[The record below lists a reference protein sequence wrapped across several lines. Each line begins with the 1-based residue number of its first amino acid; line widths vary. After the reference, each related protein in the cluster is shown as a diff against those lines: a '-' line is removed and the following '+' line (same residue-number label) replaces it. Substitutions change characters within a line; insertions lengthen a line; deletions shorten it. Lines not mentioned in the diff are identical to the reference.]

1 MQNSPVDSLTRI
13 GLEQQQRRDD
23 GMMQLVVLALSGLVF
38 VGCGAAASASPS
50 PAPSAAGSASGATGP
65 AHRLF
70 DCHAASEPF
79 ACPLSPGLYVA
90 EIHDRFSLKIK
101 DPGWQEG
108 RTNPEDLQDQEP
120 TLLLNRIAD
129 PNQRLMIDTG
139 PTGPNVSDTQLL
151 PDVTS
156 LQMGP
161 PAPVRIGSTTG
172 FQVDLAPTNSM
183 ELSVPVVPNT
193 GFQLEPGNTYRLIV
207 TQLPMGDE
215 SGIKL
220 ILISSPT
227 AAWSAFLPLADAVVE
242 TLQFE

>member
-1 MQNSPVDSLTRI
+1 M
-13 GLEQQQRRDD
+13 GLEQKQRRDE
-23 GMMQLVVLALSGLVF
+23 GMLQLVVLALFGLMF
-38 VGCGAAASASPS
+38 VGCGAATSASPS
-50 PAPSAAGSASGATGP
+50 PAAPSAATSASGATGA

-79 ACPLSPGLYVA
+79 ACPLSPGPYVA
-90 EIHDRFSLKIK
+90 EIHDRFSLEIK
-101 DPGWQEG
+101 DTGWQEG

-120 TLLLNRIAD
+120 TLLLNRSAD
-129 PNQRLMIDTG
+129 PTQRLMIDTG
-139 PTGPNVSDTQLL
+139 PTGPKVNDTQLL

-161 PAPVRIGSTTG
+161 PAPVSIGSTTG

-193 GFQLEPGNTYRLIV
+193 GYQLEPGNNYRLIV
-207 TQLPMGDE
+207 TQLPMGSE
-215 SGIKL
+215 SGIKV

-227 AAWSAFLPLADAVVE
+227 AAWSAFLPLADAVVQ